1 MAQFNAL
8 AAAGPE
14 LVPIAPG
21 ESGFAP
27 DLAANLDKAVAERRV
42 WNLRGVIIVRN
53 GRLVL
58 ERYFE
63 GADYARGRPLGK
75 VAVSPETLHDLRSVS
90 KRIVGLLYGIALE
103 RGKVP
108 PPARCSPRLP
118 NTPTWP
124 PTAAAVDSPSR
135 MC

>member
-21 ESGFAP
+21 EAGFAP
-27 DLAANLDKAVAERRV
+27 DLAANLNKAVAERRV

-118 NTPTWP
+118 NMPTWP
-124 PTAAAVDSPSR
+124 PTAAAVGSPSR